1 MIRCFISLHPLYHVL
16 VLGSI
21 CSLLHVSYLM
31 VGCLVLISYLCASYM
46 LFTLWF
52 LSWHLHFI
60 FHSPVPWISIYR
72 VHSSI
77 VVQSNVHH
85 YKEFRNLYAQ
95 FEGEFILYV
104 VIMRLTCLQVYF
116 FLVSWSVCVSL
127 PEGMLLCSSMQALM
141 FNLLYLFSFL
151 S

>member
-1 MIRCFISLHPLYHVL
+1 MIRCFNSLDPLYHIL
-16 VLGSI
+16 VLGSM
-21 CSLLHVSYLM
+21 CSSIHVSYLM
-31 VGCLVLISYLCASYM
+31 VGCPVVISYLYASYM

-52 LSWHLHFI
+52 CSCSYCFI
-60 FHSPVPWISIYR
+60 FNLSCAMNSIYR

-104 VIMRLTCLQVYF
+104 VIMRLTSFQVY
-116 FLVSWSVCVSL
+116 
-127 PEGMLLCSSMQALM
+127 
-141 FNLLYLFSFL
+141 LF
-151 S
+151 